1 MTSKYKIFPIYDN
14 EKYDLVVNDYFVFI
28 QIPKTSS
35 TNVLKKCKD
44 LDLTRKLS
52 CYRHEGLEYLETIIN
67 IRVPVYA
74 IVRNP
79 YRQIHSWFFFKL
91 RDGYLKIN
99 NNLDIVQNFEIFVK
113 EQINNIHLNQCKYI
127 KSNKN
132 IQVKIFKYEEN
143 KFNNYL
149 IKNHNIDLKLNE
161 THYNT
166 NELKYLCTTPIKE
179 FFRNKDILNLIKNS
193 KKEEFQKF
201 QYSDDIN
208 DL

>member
-1 MTSKYKIFPIYDN
+1 MIDKYKIFPIYEN

-35 TNVLKKCKD
+35 TNVLRKCKD
-44 LDLTRKLS
+44 LDLTKKLP

-67 IRVPVYA
+67 IRVPVYT

-91 RDGYLKIN
+91 KDGYFKIN

-132 IQVKIFKYEEN
+132 VQVKIFKYEEN
-143 KFNNYL
+143 KFNDYL

-193 KKEEFQKF
+193 KKEEFQQF

>member
-1 MTSKYKIFPIYDN
+1 M
-14 EKYDLVVNDYFVFI
+14 
-28 QIPKTSS
+28 
-35 TNVLKKCKD
+35 
-44 LDLTRKLS
+44 
-52 CYRHEGLEYLETIIN
+52 
-67 IRVPVYA
+67 
-74 IVRNP
+74 
-79 YRQIHSWFFFKL
+79 
-91 RDGYLKIN
+91 N

-132 IQVKIFKYEEN
+132 AQVKIFKYEEN
-143 KFNNYL
+143 KFNDYL

>member
-1 MTSKYKIFPIYDN
+1 MTNKYKIFPNYKN
-14 EKYDLVVNDYFVFI
+14 EKYDLVVNDHFVFI

-44 LDLTRKLS
+44 LDLTRQLS

-91 RDGYLKIN
+91 KEGCLKMN

-132 IQVKIFKYEEN
+132 AQVKIFKYEEN
-143 KFNNYL
+143 KFNDYL